1 MKMLGEVEAAFTATH
16 ELLVA
21 RGIPLVRSQ
30 SVATPDAA
38 VWIDVE
44 GQADLLAAANTI
56 ADTGEIRFVVEVSA
70 VDDDDEE
77 RCFLFVGDVLVGL
90 RFGVDVDEDEVE
102 YEVEPAADHDPV
114 AFEEEVRRLSA
125 QVIERVSATPGVE
138 PSHRARI
145 RQLLDAT
152 LSEEAADEPVARR
165 LRSASPRLEDD
176 IAVTVRRR
184 HQTGFATRAHEL
196 AERFRQSHPDVSLAK
211 VTIFRPRVI
220 EFLRSIDPECT
231 TRDSA
236 EPVVQALRAPTAK
249 PPTGL
254 F

>member
-1 MKMLGEVEAAFTATH
+1 MKMLDDVEAAFTATR

-21 RGIPLVRSQ
+21 RGIAVVRAQ
-30 SVATPDAA
+30 SVAASEAT

-44 GQADLLAAANTI
+44 GRAELLAAANTI
-56 ADTGEIRFVVEVSA
+56 ADTCGIRFVVEVPA
-70 VDDDDEE
+70 VDDDEEE
-77 RCFLFVGDVLVGL
+77 RSFLFVGDALVGL
-90 RFGVDVDEDEVE
+90 RFGVDVEDGDEDEVE
-102 YEVEPAADHDPV
+102 PPVDHDPV

-125 QVIERVSATPGVE
+125 QIVERVSATPGVE

-152 LSEEAADEPVARR
+152 LSEEEADPLVARR

-176 IAVTVRRR
+176 IAVNVRRR
-184 HQTGFATRAHEL
+184 HQMGFATQAHEL
-196 AERFRQSHPDVSLAK
+196 AERFRGSHPDVSLAK

-220 EFLRSIDPECT
+220 EFLRSIDPDCT
-231 TRDSA
+231 TRDAA
-236 EPVVQALRAPTAK
+236 EPVVQALRTPAAT